1 MCIRDRDIADRL
13 PLSPLLANAI
23 SCCYCALGEWDNAQ
37 MSIQNASENFP
48 NDDSIMINQAVAL
61 HRGTDYE
68 KLKQQIQMVM
78 SLNNS
83 YTKSIND
90 MLKDFDDTASRL

>member
-1 MCIRDRDIADRL
+1 
-13 PLSPLLANAI
+13 
-23 SCCYCALGEWDNAQ
+23 